1 MKQEIKK
8 KKWSMDFF
16 IVAGVM
22 TGLMLPAR
30 LLFVQY
36 VSDSTFG
43 SLGLI
48 SAIAVIMIILV
59 KKDKLGKF
67 GVMFEREMHRLT
79 SGKKRIFIL
88 CWMTM
93 LTFYFA
99 FSIYSI
105 DQGNTIY
112 FDEKERIKAIVSEKF
127 HLNFEQPETIIDT
140 LNPEQVV
147 SGVPAYSD
155 ALLNDF
161 GAIAITQAIMNDL
174 SNGFL
179 LHFHIV
185 FLVEGIEI
193 LGVFTFYSIALRNK
207 TKEVTV
213 NE

>member
-16 IVAGVM
+16 VVAGVM
-22 TGLMLPAR
+22 TGIMLPAR
-30 LLFVQY
+30 LLFVEY

-48 SAIAVIMIILV
+48 SLIAVIMIILV
-59 KKDKLGKF
+59 KKGKLGKF

-88 CWMTM
+88 GWMTM
-93 LTFYFA
+93 LTLYFA

-105 DQGNTIY
+105 DQGNTVY
-112 FDEKERIKAIVSEKF
+112 FDEKERIKVIVAEKF
-127 HLNFEQPETIIDT
+127 HLNFEQPDTIIGT
-140 LNPEQVV
+140 LEPENVV
-147 SGVPAYSD
+147 SGVPAYTD
-155 ALLNDF
+155 ALFNNF
-161 GAIAITQAIMNDL
+161 EAIAITQAIMNDL

-185 FLVEGIEI
+185 FLVEGIEVI
-193 LGVFTFYSIALRNK
+193 GVFIFYSIALRNK
-207 TKEVTV
+207 TKEVTA
-213 NE
+213 